1 MELKEKLLSS
11 FMAFEEQIDVHSEL
25 HDVRTTAIK
34 NFEDK
39 ITISKND
46 ILEVTD
52 LKNCTKEYFVFNGG
66 GKISNGNNKLEL
78 KLINKKDIKNTLVT
92 LNQTTVAR
100 PIKINF
106 FGEISY
112 EEFKKN

>member
-66 GKISNGNNKLEL
+66 GLVSGSNHKIEL
-78 KLINKKDIKNTLVT
+78 KSINKKDIKN
-92 LNQTTVAR
+92 
-100 PIKINF
+100 IYI
-106 FGEISY
+106 
-112 EEFKKN
+112 

>member
-1 MELKEKLLSS
+1 MNSVIKKVSFFQALAVTIILVSGSNHKIELKS
-11 FMAFEEQIDVHSEL
+11 
-25 HDVRTTAIK
+25 
-34 NFEDK
+34 
-39 ITISKND
+39 
-46 ILEVTD
+46 
-52 LKNCTKEYFVFNGG
+52 
-66 GKISNGNNKLEL
+66 
-78 KLINKKDIKNTLVT
+78 INKKDIKNTLVT

>member
-1 MELKEKLLSS
+1 MPKINEKKVSL
-11 FMAFEEQIDVHSEL
+11 
-25 HDVRTTAIK
+25 IK

-66 GKISNGNNKLEL
+66 GLVSGSNHKIEL
-78 KLINKKDIKNTLVT
+78 KSINKKDIKNTLVT
-92 LNQTTVAR
+92 LNQTTVAK